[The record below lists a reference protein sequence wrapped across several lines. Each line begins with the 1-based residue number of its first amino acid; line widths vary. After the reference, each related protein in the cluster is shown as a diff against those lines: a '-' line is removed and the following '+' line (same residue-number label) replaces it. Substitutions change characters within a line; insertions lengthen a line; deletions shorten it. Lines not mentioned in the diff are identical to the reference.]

1 MKYGLLALAFG
12 AFAFVRAADASEPQ
26 GIGEAFADVAPMD
39 AAELARASGRAGLS
53 PAGANVALLQ
63 DNQVG
68 AHSVTGNNTIT
79 GSLNGTSGVTTVF
92 QNTGNNS
99 VFQAATAINITLR

>member
-1 MKYGLLALAFG
+1 MKYGLLALALGASLFARAAG
-12 AFAFVRAADASEPQ
+12 AFEPP
-26 GIGEAFADVAPMD
+26 GSGEAFAGVAPMD

-53 PAGANVALLQ
+53 PEGANVALLQ

-68 AHSVTGNNTIT
+68 ANSVTGNNTIA
-79 GSLNGTSGVTTVF
+79 GSLNGTAGITTVF

-99 VFQAATAINITLR
+99 VFQATTAINITLR